1 MNQNKYKQQ
10 RENTGTTSLSDAEHG
25 GCRASREYRRRRSQT
40 EIADGEQSDRPGR
53 FQFCFLFF
61 STSQNQLNF
70 YSSMQIETSQAELDH
85 LLNNDSDLQVTT
97 FGLIVQ
103 RVFILGIAMEPCST
117 EKSYRVKNWPLQ
129 ID

>member
-10 RENTGTTSLSDAEHG
+10 RENTGTTSVSDAEHG
-25 GCRASREYRRRRSQT
+25 ECRESREYRRRR
-40 EIADGEQSDRPGR
+40 AQSDRPGR
-53 FQFCFLFF
+53 FQFRFLFF

-85 LLNNDSDLQVTT
+85 PLNNDSDLQVTT